1 LALYEIRDIALLPER
16 VERLLGFEFDV
27 PAEGERRNL
36 YIVHITGW
44 TVGREVPAIAV
55 EVLQDARVLR
65 TVPVRG
71 GREDVAAAL
80 GIPGDTGC
88 VFHALVNLVG
98 LGLEATLTFRVIL
111 EDGTT
116 VRAGSMSISRN
127 PLRTGFRPTLQ
138 PLIVSTLGR
147 SGSTWLMQLLASHQ
161 QVLVFRRFP
170 YESAP
175 AKYWLH
181 MLRVLSEPGNLERS
195 AHPATFHEDPWWV
208 GANPYHDDRAYE
220 QSLLDTW
227 LASTYVERLAD
238 FCLRSIEDWYMTL
251 ARTQSQLSPVYFA
264 EKHVWPNYLP
274 ALTWE
279 LYPRAKEVFLVRDF
293 RDMAH
298 SIMAF
303 DAKRGFAG
311 FRRPEGASDEDYI
324 RGELRQM
331 TQDLRASWQARA
343 DRAHLVRYED
353 LVLKPAETL
362 TAILEYLELDAS
374 PETVSEVLE
383 TGSEQILRLPGAS
396 FEAVEIQTH
405 RTVQDP
411 RASIGRWQRE
421 SDGDFRTLSEE
432 VFGEALAEFGYS

>member
-1 LALYEIRDIALLPER
+1 LALYEIRDISLLPER
-16 VERLLGFEFDV
+16 ADRLLGFEFDV
-27 PAEGERRNL
+27 PAVGERRNL
-36 YIVHITGW
+36 YIVHIAGW
-44 TVGREVPAIAV
+44 TVGRDSPAVAV
-55 EVLQDARVLR
+55 EVLHNARVLR
-65 TVPVRG
+65 SVPIRG

-80 GIPGDTGC
+80 GIAGDTDC

-98 LGLEATLTFRVIL
+98 LDLEATLTFQVVLENGTRVA
-111 EDGTT
+111 
-116 VRAGSMSISRN
+116 AGSMSTSRN

-147 SGSTWLMQLLASHQ
+147 SGSTWLMQLLASHP

-181 MLRVLSEPGNLERS
+181 MLRVLSEPGNLEQS

-227 LASTYVERLAD
+227 LASTYVERVAD
-238 FCLRSIEDWYMTL
+238 FCRQSIEDWYMTL
-251 ARTQSQLSPVYFA
+251 ARTQSQLSPAYFA

-274 ALTWE
+274 GLTWE
-279 LYPRAKEVFLVRDF
+279 LYPDAREIFLVRDF

-311 FRRPEGASDEDYI
+311 FRRPDDSSDEDYM

-331 TQDLRASWQARA
+331 VHDLRTGWQARA
-343 DRAHLVRYED
+343 GRAHLVRYED
-353 LVLKPAETL
+353 LILQPTETF
-362 TAILEYLELDAS
+362 TSILEYLGLDTS
-374 PETVSEVLE
+374 PEAVREVLE
-383 TGSEQILRLPGAS
+383 TGSEQVLRLPGAS
-396 FEAVEIQTH
+396 YEASEVQGH

-411 RASIGRWQRE
+411 RATIGRWHRE
-421 SDGDFRTLSEE
+421 SDGSFRELSDE
-432 VFGEALAEFGYS
+432 VFGEALAAFGYI